1 MESLGPAE
9 IPTSGPELR
18 HATREALLHALYEA
32 AEIEHNL
39 MCTYLYAAFSLKSP
53 DEGLSGA
60 EADAVGR
67 WRREITAV
75 AIDEMSHLVAV
86 WNITSGLGGAPRFGR
101 TNFPLDPGYLPA
113 RIVVKLA
120 PFNEASL
127 QHFVYLERPVGSN
140 EPEGVGF
147 EPERVFQRAISAERL
162 TPMPIDYST
171 VGEFYKV
178 LGEGIRVLVARVGEA
193 AAFAG
198 DPALQLSSTETA
210 LPWARPVRCSK
221 TAMEALDAIIRQGE
235 GAPGHSAGSHFE
247 RFCAIRAEYQA
258 LKAANPAFAPSH
270 PAAVN
275 PVLRR
280 PPRPEGRVWL
290 ETDSASTTVDV
301 ANAAYGL
308 MLRLLAY
315 AYAVAAPHPDKAL
328 AVDVAT
334 GLMRAMAQFGQHA
347 ARLPAGPSNPHCN
360 AGMSFTTL
368 RDAAALPPGPAAR
381 RFFTERLSELTRAAA
396 GLPDQA
402 APRVQEGTRLLQSLA
417 ERAAKRFDRAAAAA
431 VAGASAVAAPT
442 PAAASAPTASTP
454 GAALTPGAAPT
465 SAAAQSTG
473 SEPTQTVD
481 GVEHVEGRAMTL
493 IYEGHRCI
501 HARFCVTGAPRVF
514 LANVK
519 GPWIHPDAIDVE
531 RLVAIAQECPS
542 GAIRY
547 RRKDARPD
555 ESAPPVNLAAI
566 RENGPYAFRAPLV
579 LDGVESGFRATLC
592 RCGASKNKP
601 FCDGS
606 HHEIEFSA
614 TGEPASGQTDMLP
627 VRDGVLAIDPQI
639 DGPLQVKGNLEI
651 TSGTGR
657 VVARVTTTYLCRCGG
672 SAKKPFCDGTHARI
686 GFRS

>member
-1 MESLGPAE
+1 MESQEPVE
-9 IPTSGPELR
+9 IPTTAPALR

-39 MCTYLYAAFSLKSP
+39 MCTYLYAAFSLKSA

-60 EADAVGR
+60 EADAVAR
-67 WRREITAV
+67 WRREIMAV
-75 AIDEMSHLVAV
+75 AIDEMSHLTAV
-86 WNITSGLGGAPRFGR
+86 WNITSALGGAPRVGR

-127 QHFVYLERPVGSN
+127 QHFVYLERPVGSS

-147 EPERVFQRAISAERL
+147 EPERLFQRAVAAERL

-178 LGEGIRVLVARVGEA
+178 LGEGIRGLVARVGET
-193 AAFAG
+193 AAFSG

-221 TAMEALDAIIRQGE
+221 TAMEAFDAIIRQGE
-235 GAPGHSAGSHFE
+235 GAPGQSAGSHFE
-247 RFCAIRAEYQA
+247 RFCAIRSEYQA
-258 LKAANPAFAPSH
+258 LRTANPAFTPSL

-290 ETDSASTTVDV
+290 ETESASATVDV

-315 AYAVAAPHPDKAL
+315 AYAVAAPHPDKTL
-328 AVDVAT
+328 AVDLAT
-334 GLMRAMAQFGQHA
+334 GLMRATAQFGQHA
-347 ARLPAGPSNPHCN
+347 ARLPAGPSNPQCN
-360 AGMSFTTL
+360 AGMSFTAL
-368 RDAAALPPGPAAR
+368 RDGAALPPGPAAR
-381 RFFTERLSELTRAAA
+381 RFFIERLSELTRAAA
-396 GLPDQA
+396 LLPDRA
-402 APRVQEGTRLLQSLA
+402 APRIQEGTRMLQSLA
-417 ERAAKRFDRAAAAA
+417 ERAARRFDVAARPAAAAT
-431 VAGASAVAAPT
+431 STAAP
-442 PAAASAPTASTP
+442 PDTAVPPDS
-454 GAALTPGAAPT
+454 AAPLPGN
-465 SAAAQSTG
+465 G
-473 SEPTQTVD
+473 SDTRSVVD
-481 GVEHVEGRAMTL
+481 GVETVEGRAMTL
-493 IYEGHRCI
+493 MYEGHRCI

-519 GPWIHPDAIDVE
+519 GPWIHPDAVEVE
-531 RLVAIAQECPS
+531 RLVAIAEECPS

-547 RRKDARPD
+547 RRKDGRPD

-566 RENGPYAFRAPLV
+566 RENGPYAFRAPLI
-579 LDGVESGFRATLC
+579 LDGATSGFRATLC

-606 HHEIEFSA
+606 HHTIEFSA
-614 TGEPASGQTDMLP
+614 TGEPPSGQTDMLP
-627 VRDGVLAIDPQI
+627 ARDGALAVDPQV
-639 DGPLQVKGNLEI
+639 DGPLRVRGNLEI

-657 VVARVTTTYLCRCGG
+657 VVARLTAAYLCRCGG

>member
-1 MESLGPAE
+1 MESQGPVE
-9 IPTSGPELR
+9 IPTNRPELR

-32 AEIEHNL
+32 AEIEHDL

-53 DEGLSGA
+53 DEGLCGA
-60 EADAVGR
+60 EAEAVGR

-86 WNITSGLGGAPRFGR
+86 WNITSALGGAPRFGR
-101 TNFPLDPGYLPA
+101 TNFPLDSGYLPA

-120 PFNEASL
+120 PFSEASL
-127 QHFVYLERPVGSN
+127 QHFVYLERPVDSN

-147 EPERVFQRAISAERL
+147 EPERMFQRGMAAERL
-162 TPMPIDYST
+162 TPMPIEYST

-178 LGEGIRVLVARVGEA
+178 LGDGIRALVGRVGEA

-221 TAMEALDAIIRQGE
+221 TAMAALDAIIRQGE
-235 GAPGHSAGSHFE
+235 GAPGHSAGSHFA

-290 ETDSASTTVDV
+290 ETESASATVDV
-301 ANAAYGL
+301 ANATYGL

-315 AYAVAAPHPDKAL
+315 SYAVPAPQPDKIL
-328 AVDVAT
+328 AVDLAT

-347 ARLPAGPSNPHCN
+347 ARLPAGPSNPQCN

-381 RFFTERLSELTRAAA
+381 RFFTERLSELARAAA
-396 GLPDQA
+396 ALPDPG
-402 APRVQEGTRLLQSLA
+402 APRVREGTRMLKSLV
-417 ERAAKRFDRAAAAA
+417 ERAAKRFDAAVSAAVAAEVPAAGPAAAAA
-431 VAGASAVAAPT
+431 VADASARAAPI
-442 PAAASAPTASTP
+442 PAAA
-454 GAALTPGAAPT
+454 AANPD
-465 SAAAQSTG
+465 
-473 SEPTQTVD
+473 SEPTQTID
-481 GVEHVEGRAMTL
+481 GVDYIEGRAMTL
-493 IYEGHRCI
+493 IYEGRRCI

-519 GPWIHPDAIDVE
+519 GPWIHPDAIEVD

-547 RRKDARPD
+547 RRKDGRPD
-555 ESAPPVNLAAI
+555 ESAPPVNLAGI

-579 LDGVESGFRATLC
+579 LDGAEAGFRATLC
-592 RCGASKNKP
+592 RCGASKSKP
-601 FCDGS
+601 FCDGA
-606 HHEIEFSA
+606 HHDIGFAA

-627 VRDGVLAIDPQI
+627 ARDGALAIDPQS
-639 DGPLQVKGNLEI
+639 DGPLRVKGNLEI

-657 VVARVTTTYLCRCGG
+657 VVARVTTAYLCRCGG
-672 SAKKPFCDGTHARI
+672 SANKPFCDGTHARI